1 MIASGGRAVMI
12 ASGESLVWWSR
23 MGPHV
28 TKGYACDN
36 KCSSDN
42 DDETGNHDETKAI
55 TCDDRDDDESDKSL
69 AIKRCY
75 NGVDESDKSLAIKR

>member
-1 MIASGGRAVMI
+1 MIASGGRSVMI

-28 TKGYACDN
+28 TTDAVTKHSVTRGLHACDN
-36 KCSSDN
+36 YCSSDN
-42 DDETGNHDETKAI
+42 DDESGNHDETKAI

-69 AIKRCY
+69 AIR
-75 NGVDESDKSLAIKR
+75 RW